1 MINWAAFC
9 SMAGQIPMLHFPA
22 RATGGHVDNT
32 ANRWQDTREI
42 FSPNWVENWHP
53 DMYRSFPSI
62 YQEKTEWKIFSLMHI
77 ITCLVILQF
86 LFTTTN
92 IFQLLSI
99 WDLICIC
106 CSIPWTN
113 LRKNNIFNQMKF
125 IFYHYYWLTMHKF
138 YFLTEYPLFQDGSSI
153 TSAVA
158 GVDNVPDDMFGRLQ
172 GEEESLCTCRAWEYS
187 SLCEAGDIILWIC
200 WWLSRVSWQKG
211 IHASID

>member
-1 MINWAAFC
+1 MWFFEKIFLLKVFFDTLHWLLGVKNQREKTIKFTISDSEYHLINRAAFC

-99 WDLICIC
+99 WELIC
-106 CSIPWTN
+106 
-113 LRKNNIFNQMKF
+113 M
-125 IFYHYYWLTMHKF
+125 
-138 YFLTEYPLFQDGSSI
+138 
-153 TSAVA
+153 
-158 GVDNVPDDMFGRLQ
+158 
-172 GEEESLCTCRAWEYS
+172 
-187 SLCEAGDIILWIC
+187 GDYLNF
-200 WWLSRVSWQKG
+200 VGQK
-211 IHASID
+211 

>member
-1 MINWAAFC
+1 
-9 SMAGQIPMLHFPA
+9 MAGQIPMLHFPA

-113 LRKNNIFNQMKF
+113 LRKNNIFNQMKS
-125 IFYHYYWLTMHKF
+125 IFFWQNTL
-138 YFLTEYPLFQDGSSI
+138 YFRMGP
-153 TSAVA
+153 
-158 GVDNVPDDMFGRLQ
+158 P
-172 GEEESLCTCRAWEYS
+172 S
-187 SLCEAGDIILWIC
+187 SLLLLVLIMFLMTCLGDYKEKRNPFVPAEPGSTPACAKLGTSFCEYVD
-200 WWLSRVSWQKG
+200 
-211 IHASID
+211 DYPE